1 MQHYN
6 IAMPSRAWG
15 VDIPD
20 LGVLI
25 ASVLQASVSRWESSL
40 LMSISPEHRNVARV
54 RYNW

>member
-25 ASVLQASVSRWESSL
+25 ASVLQASVSRWESSF